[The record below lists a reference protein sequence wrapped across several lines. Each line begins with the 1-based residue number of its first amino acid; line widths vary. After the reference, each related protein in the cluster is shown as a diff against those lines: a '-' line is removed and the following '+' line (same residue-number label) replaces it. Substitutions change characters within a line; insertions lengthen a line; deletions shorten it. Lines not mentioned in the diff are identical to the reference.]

1 MNISTHRGNRALAL
15 LAGTLAVL
23 GSLSCKSAASDEASP
38 AAAGRQAAPNPLE
51 IKAASQLLNQLKL
64 GESSW
69 AEVST
74 TQTVPARL
82 EIDETRI
89 TRVGSPVMGRIT
101 SLSVQEGQE
110 VHRGDIL
117 AQLNSTGLSDAQL
130 GFLKAVS
137 QKLVA
142 SRAVERAQLLL
153 KADVIG
159 VAELQRREADFTQAT
174 AEMDA
179 ARDQLE
185 ILGMPGDAIDEL
197 ERTRAINSVS
207 RVVATMDGTV
217 LSRKITLGQVIQP
230 ADTIVE
236 ISDLSS
242 LWLVADVP
250 EQTAG
255 NLRVGQVVD
264 AEIAALPGLRIHTHV
279 SFVSATVNPETR
291 TVRVRTDLRNPQ
303 RRFKPSMLATMTVRG
318 DSARQ
323 QVIPSTAVVREDDNE
338 HVFIQLS
345 PDTFV
350 LRQVKLGSEFEG
362 KRVVLEGL
370 KPGEKIV
377 LDGAFHLNNERRR
390 QLLRGSEGT

>member
-1 MNISTHRGNRALAL
+1 MNISSHGVSRTLAVL
-15 LAGTLAVL
+15 GIALAVL
-23 GSLSCKSAASDEASP
+23 GSLSCKSAASNEASS
-38 AAAGRQAAPNPLE
+38 AAAGKQASPNPLE
-51 IKAASQLLNQLKL
+51 IKATSQLLNQLKL
-64 GESSW
+64 GQSAW

-74 TQTVPARL
+74 NQTVPARI

-117 AQLNSTGLSDAQL
+117 AQLNSTGLNDAQL

-137 QKLVA
+137 QRLVA

-174 AEMDA
+174 AERDA

-197 ERTRAINSVS
+197 ERTRSINSVS
-207 RVVATMDGTV
+207 RVVASMDGTV

-230 ADTIVE
+230 ADTVVE

-242 LWLVADVP
+242 VWLVADVP

-255 NLRVGQVVD
+255 NLRVGQVVE
-264 AEIAALPGLRIHTHV
+264 AEVAALPGVQIHSRV
-279 SFVSATVNPETR
+279 SFVSAIVNPETR
-291 TVRVRTDLRNPQ
+291 TIRVRTDLRNPQ

-318 DSARQ
+318 DTSRQ

-350 LRQVKLGSEFEG
+350 LRHVKLGAEFEG

-370 KPGEKIV
+370 KPGDKIV

-390 QLLRGSEGT
+390 QMLRGSEGG

>member
-1 MNISTHRGNRALAL
+1 
-15 LAGTLAVL
+15 
-23 GSLSCKSAASDEASP
+23 
-38 AAAGRQAAPNPLE
+38 
-51 IKAASQLLNQLKL
+51 
-64 GESSW
+64 
-69 AEVST
+69 
-74 TQTVPARL
+74 VPARL
-82 EIDETRI
+82 EIDDTRI

-101 SLSVQEGQE
+101 SLYVREGQE

-142 SRAVERAQLLL
+142 SRAVERAQVLLR
-153 KADVIG
+153 ADVIG
-159 VAELQRREADFTQAT
+159 VAELQRREAELTQAS

-185 ILGMPGDAIDEL
+185 ILGMPGEAIDTL
-197 ERTRAINSVS
+197 EKTRAINSVS
-207 RVVATMDGTV
+207 RVVASMDGTV

-242 LWLVADVP
+242 VWLVADVP

-255 NLRVGQVVD
+255 NIRVGQAVD
-264 AEIAALPGLRIHTHV
+264 AEIAALPGLRIHSRV

-291 TVRVRTDLRNPQ
+291 TIRVRTDLRNPQ
-303 RRFKPSMLATMTVRG
+303 RRFKPAMLATMTLKGDTVR
-318 DSARQ
+318 Q
-323 QVIPSTAVVREDDNE
+323 KVIPSTAVVREDDNE
-338 HVFIQLS
+338 HVFVQTA

-350 LRQVKLGSEFEG
+350 LRPVKLDGEFES
-362 KRVVLEGL
+362 KRVVLEGIQ
-370 KPGEKIV
+370 PGDRIV

-390 QLLRGSEGT
+390 QMLRGNEGG